1 MVLRLLWP
9 RRRFVLFVPTHS
21 NTTSSSH
28 ICFLI
33 CTACKHYTLIT
44 IIIIDDD
51 VVGNEMEKS
60 ESREEHARFDSLR
73 AHDALRKSSNV
84 RAPGI
89 FECNN
94 FKYILHTDVRSR
106 SMILKVCK
114 SSCSV

>member
-44 IIIIDDD
+44 IIIDDD